1 MKEEIDKWAKNKA
14 KEWIFN
20 LRKGLSEKRKI
31 LGYDGYHYILEK
43 AFKTGGRHGTRAVL
57 QSDSGCEKPAGL
69 AVV

>member
-43 AFKTGGRHGTRAVL
+43 AFKTGY
-57 QSDSGCEKPAGL
+57 
-69 AVV
+69 